1 MSQIFEYLLKVS
13 VSLAVVY
20 LFYHFLLRKLTFYT
34 ANRWYLLLYS
44 FCSFLIPLINISPVL
59 EKSEWRNTGIVN
71 YIPVLPDRSS
81 IYETGWKQAGSYESA
96 KIFGSCLLT
105 LLLLGIILML
115 IRLAFQYFSYL
126 KVKRSSSLLS
136 SEPIR
141 IFQVNEPIIPF
152 SIGNSIFINRHLH
165 NEEELK
171 DIIRHEFVHV
181 KQRHSVDIFLSEL
194 LCVLNWYNPFAWFIR
209 RAIKVNLEFIADSK
223 VLETGIDRKE
233 YQCLLLKVIG
243 ISQFNIITPFNF
255 SSLKKRIA
263 MMNKKQSAK
272 TQLWKLVLILPVL
285 VVILLAFRNVGRNMP
300 WKTSG
305 VSYHYHPQDTV
316 PSPPKPPVVLYK
328 GKPYD
333 DFLRRNPGVKGASIK
348 NNELVIDLKSGST
361 ETYALSDKERMNV
374 AEKKYGEL
382 PVLPAPPPPPPPP
395 APLPKDVK
403 SIHINESN
411 ATVELADGKK
421 EEYDLSKPDDQ
432 KVFESKYGSF
442 RHPAEVEKMKRE
454 LMEMEMKTQENEMRK
469 IKQERA
475 EQLDRLRENYERDVI
490 NEKGMR
496 DEEMRRVSKERQRQF
511 EMMQKQFEE
520 DAANNQRER
529 ELALKNAARDKNV
542 DVEKLRRKFEL
553 ETEHEMAMRK
563 LELERA
569 SQQSKMELEL
579 LENKMELDQRLNNK
593 QKALQLESQMEDME
607 KHAMELQEK
616 NLLLQKQINVNQK
629 NMTPEQKKEA
639 ISQLE
644 EQKKEVTKV
653 IDEMKSRQ
661 AQINKQLQL
670 LKKQ

>member
-71 YIPVLPDRSS
+71 YIPALPNRLA

-105 LLLLGIILML
+105 LLLLGIVLML

-126 KVKRSSSLLS
+126 KVKRSSTLLS

-209 RAIKVNLEFIADSK
+209 KAIKVNLEFIADSK
-223 VLETGIDRKE
+223 VLETGVDRKE

-285 VVILLAFRNVGRNMP
+285 VVILLAFRNVGMNMP
-300 WKTSG
+300 WKRSS
-305 VSYHYHPQDTV
+305 VSFNYLPQDTV
-316 PSPPKPPVVLYK
+316 PSPPKPPLVVYK
-328 GKPYD
+328 GKRYD
-333 DFLRRNPGVKGASIK
+333 DFLKRNPDVKGASIK
-348 NNELVIDLKSGST
+348 DNELVIDLKSGST
-361 ETYALSDKERMNV
+361 ETYALSNKERMSA

-382 PVLPAPPPPPPPP
+382 PVFPAPPPPPPPP

-403 SIHINESN
+403 SIHINESS

-421 EEYDLSKPDDQ
+421 EVYDLSKPEDQ
-432 KVFESKYGSF
+432 ETFQSKYGSF
-442 RHPAEVEKMKRE
+442 RHPAELEKMKME
-454 LMEMEMKTQENEMRK
+454 LMQMEMDAKERERRK
-469 IKQERA
+469 LKQERA
-475 EQLDRLRENYERDVI
+475 EQLEELRDRYQDEVVK
-490 NEKGMR
+490 EKSMR
-496 DEEMRRVSKERQRQF
+496 DEEFRRISKEKQRQM
-511 EMMQKQFEE
+511 EMMEKQFKE
-520 DAANNQRER
+520 DAEINQRER

-553 ETEHEMAMRK
+553 ESEHEMAMRK
-563 LELERA
+563 LEMDRA
-569 SQQSKMELEL
+569 REQNKIELDL
-579 LENKMELDQRLNNK
+579 LENKMELDARLNK
-593 QKALQLESQMEDME
+593 RQREVEMESQMEDME

-616 NLLLQKQINVNQK
+616 NLLLQKEINLNQK
-629 NMTPEQKKEA
+629 NMTPVQKKEA

-644 EQKKEVTKV
+644 AQKKELSKA
-653 IDEMKSRQ
+653 IDDMKSRQ
-661 AQINKQLQL
+661 AQINKQLQD